1 MFINK
6 SHKHNLP
13 TFHFLQSLKYLEI
26 IPQHGLE
33 NLEEVVMTEGLLQEG
48 HYQAKSRSCLLA
60 QNMAMIL
67 PSHQVI
73 LWKAFSHI
81 FHLLSI
87 PSLMFI
93 DQQNFKNQ

>member
-1 MFINK
+1 
-6 SHKHNLP
+6 
-13 TFHFLQSLKYLEI
+13 
-26 IPQHGLE
+26 
-33 NLEEVVMTEGLLQEG
+33 MTEGLLPEG

-93 DQQNFKNQ
+93 DLFFLSQLNHMLYDS